1 MGPPLDHGGVIVA
14 SARHRDES
22 RIAVAPAL
30 RSPLVTSLRKPSMW
44 PMPASLRETWWRRQ
58 RGVPPADQL
67 RRLLDTT
74 HRRITVTTADGDPG
88 SGHLPRRRS

>member
-44 PMPASLRETWWRRQ
+44 PMPASLRETWWRR
-58 RGVPPADQL
+58 
-67 RRLLDTT
+67 
-74 HRRITVTTADGDPG
+74 
-88 SGHLPRRRS
+88 